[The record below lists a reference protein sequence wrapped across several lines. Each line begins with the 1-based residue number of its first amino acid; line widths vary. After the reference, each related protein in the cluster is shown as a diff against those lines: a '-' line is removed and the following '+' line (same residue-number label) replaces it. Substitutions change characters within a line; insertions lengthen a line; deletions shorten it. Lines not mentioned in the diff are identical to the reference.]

1 MRAAAKNQSPLNPQQ
16 EEAVCHGTGPL
27 LISAGAGSGKTRTLT
42 QRLIKLINDGVSP
55 GKIVAITFTN
65 KAADE
70 IKERIKSQIN
80 PVRDKTPFG
89 SFPFLGTF
97 HSFGANILRSEGQF
111 VERTK
116 NFVIF
121 DNGDSLRVVKKVLAS
136 LDVSDDRYPAPKMQ
150 KKISFAKDELTNPD
164 LLEEPIK
171 MVFEEYEKRLKSQNA
186 FDFDDLIEKP
196 VRIFQ
201 KYRDV
206 LEKYQNKFEYL
217 LVDEFQDINTSQY
230 ALVKLLANKH
240 RNLNVVGDDNQCV
253 LPTTKISTSKGY
265 KMIKDL
271 SLKNTVIA
279 ASGNGD
285 TYETGISK
293 IKKTKYNGNI
303 IKITTNKGN
312 ILKLTPNHII
322 FTRFQLKENI
332 YFVYLMYRKDKG
344 FRVGL
349 TKGAR
354 KAKNRELEIGV
365 NVRSN
370 QEKAD
375 KMWVLK
381 VCSTREEAEYY
392 EYYYAFK
399 YGIPTVVFHTNG
411 RSTKL
416 NQELI
421 NNLYE
426 SIDTKNR
433 VQKLM
438 HDELLYFSYPH
449 FIPQGTI
456 HHSAK
461 RLRIRVALFDDR
473 RKSLIHPWG
482 MSRIGV
488 NTKDKK
494 LKKEIERL
502 GFKTR
507 EGKLS
512 DWRFEIASLNH
523 EKIEKIANE
532 LNRVKSE
539 VEFVR
544 NANLTKNKRLS
555 FQPASHV
562 RPSMLIAVKER
573 DKVKEDVVKS
583 VEVEQYKGFVYDLD
597 VKNVHNYVANG
608 LVVHNSIYGFRG
620 ADFRNFLNFEKDWKD
635 AKIVNLGENYRS
647 SQNIVMAAA
656 EVIKNNKLQRPKE
669 LWTSNEEGELIKV
682 LASEDAEEESRQIV
696 SDILEMDESL
706 GTAILY
712 RTNAQ
717 SRALEQTLNFSSIT
731 YEIFGGLKFYE
742 RKEIR
747 DIMAGLRYG
756 FNPKDE
762 ISLERLSKTFKK
774 ATYQSLK
781 EGLLKSAAEFKPI
794 ELIGFFLKTTN
805 YDSYLK
811 NKFDNSEER
820 MENVKELI
828 TFAGTFNTLS
838 EFIERVS
845 LLEATDK
852 IKLASAAPAIRLT
865 TIHLAKGLEF
875 DNVFV
880 AGVNEGILPHQKS
893 LISNT
898 HLEEERRLM
907 YVAMTRARKKLTLS
921 FYGPASR
928 FLYEIPPELIDFEGV
943 KNWKDEDEIYL
954 I

>member
-1 MRAAAKNQSPLNPQQ
+1 MTPKAKNQSALNPEQ
-16 EEAVCHGTGPL
+16 EEAVRHGNGPL

-42 QRLIKLINDGVSP
+42 QRLVKLIEDGVP
-55 GKIVAITFTN
+55 PQKIVAITFTN

-70 IKERIKSQIN
+70 IKAR
-80 PVRDKTPFG
+80 VRGMVKNLNNL
-89 SFPFLGTF
+89 PFLGTF
-97 HSFGANILRSEGQF
+97 HSFGAKVLRNEPELAG
-111 VERTK
+111 RTK

-121 DNGDSLRVVKKVLAS
+121 DNDDSLKVIKKTLNDLS
-136 LDVSDDRYPAPKMQ
+136 LGAEKFPPPKMQ
-150 KKISFAKDELTNPD
+150 KKISFIKDELVSLD
-164 LLEEPIK
+164 DLEEPIK
-171 MVFEEYEKRLKSQNA
+171 TLFEGYENKLRAQNA
-186 FDFDDLIEKP
+186 FDFDDLIEK
-196 VRIFQ
+196 VVKMFQ
-201 KYRDV
+201 KHQDV
-206 LEKYQNKFEYL
+206 LELYQNKFEHI

-253 LPTTKISTSKGY
+253 LPTTKISTSKGC

-456 HHSAK
+456 RHSAK

-494 LKKEIERL
+494 LKNEIERL

-512 DWRFEIASLNH
+512 DWRLEIASLNH

-608 LVVHNSIYGFRG
+608 LVVHNSIYGFRW
-620 ADFRNFLNFEKDWKD
+620 ADFRNFLNFEKDWPE
-635 AKIVNLGENYRS
+635 AKIVHLGENYRS
-647 SQNIVMAAA
+647 TSNIVKAAA
-656 EVIKNNKLQRPKE
+656 EVIKNNKLQRPKK
-669 LWTSNEEGELIKV
+669 LWTSNDDGDPIKV
-682 LASEDAEEESRQIV
+682 IAAEGAEDEAAKIV
-696 SDILEMDESL
+696 SEVLRFGEDWP
-706 GTAILY
+706 TAILY

-717 SRALEQTLNFSSIT
+717 SRAIEQALNFNSIP
-731 YEIFGGLKFYE
+731 YEIFGGLKFYD
-742 RKEIR
+742 RKEIK
-747 DIMAGLRYG
+747 DVVAGLRYG

-762 ISLERLSKTFKK
+762 ISLERLDKTFRRDEFR
-774 ATYQSLK
+774 ALK
-781 EGLLKSAAEFKPI
+781 EKLPEMAESLSPVEFV
-794 ELIGFFLKTTN
+794 GFFMKTTN
-805 YDSYLK
+805 YEAYLGA
-811 NKFDNSEER
+811 KFDNSEER
-820 MENVKELI
+820 LENIIELI
-828 TFAGTFNTLS
+828 NFASNFQTLQ
-838 EFIERVS
+838 EFIERLS
-845 LLEATDK
+845 LLEATDSVK
-852 IKLASAAPAIRLT
+852 STTAKPAVRLS
-865 TIHLAKGLEF
+865 TIHLSKGLEF
-875 DNVFV
+875 DNIYL
-880 AGVNEGILPHQKS
+880 AGVNEGVLPHQRS
-893 LISNT
+893 LIST
-898 HLEEERRLM
+898 DGIEEERRLM
-907 YVAMTRARKKLTLS
+907 YVAMTRARKKLVIS
-921 FYGPASR
+921 FYGIASR

-943 KNWKDEDEIYL
+943 RNWKDEDEIHL